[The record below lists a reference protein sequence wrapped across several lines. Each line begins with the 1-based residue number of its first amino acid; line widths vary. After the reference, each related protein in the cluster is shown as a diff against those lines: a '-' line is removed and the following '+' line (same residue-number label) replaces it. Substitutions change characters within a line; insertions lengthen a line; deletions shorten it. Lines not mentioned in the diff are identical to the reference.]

1 MSEST
6 QNISEDVTHLAE
18 DAQALLAATADVAG
32 DKVGEARKRL
42 AAALERGRQIANR
55 VKEKAV
61 AGAKA
66 TDEAVHAH
74 PYQAIAIGVGVG
86 LLAGYLLARRSTR
99 KGE

>member
-6 QNISEDVTHLAE
+6 QNISEDASHLAD

-99 KGE
+99 KGD